1 MSYNRRNGR
10 GVPQGMAGPA
20 FMGAHMR
27 NTIRMA
33 ALAAVAFL
41 AAACGK
47 QPAAPAG
54 DAGATPPATAGSEEK
69 VLNVYNWSDYIDP
82 QVIED
87 FTRET
92 GIKVRYDVF
101 DSNEVLETKLLTGN
115 SGYDVVVPSA
125 YFLERQIK
133 AGVFR
138 KLDKSKLPNLA
149 NLDPELQQRMAG
161 HDPGNEYG
169 VIYMWGT
176 TGIGYDEARIRKAM
190 PDAPVDSWR
199 MLFDPAVIAK
209 FKDCGVSVLEDPT
222 DMVSTAL
229 LYLGKDPNSQS
240 EADLK
245 LAEDLLVKVRPYI
258 RTITSSQY
266 IEALA
271 NGDICLAVGYSG
283 DILQARDRAAEAG
296 KPVDIR
302 FSIPKE
308 GALMWFDTLAIPAD
322 AQHPGNAQLFI
333 DYLMRP
339 EVAAK
344 NSDFVNY
351 ANANLAATPL
361 LNEGLRNDP
370 SIYPTPEVKARLQ
383 ANLAKSAE
391 FTRLLNRSWTRFTT
405 GR

>member
-1 MSYNRRNGR
+1 
-10 GVPQGMAGPA
+10 
-20 FMGAHMR
+20 MR
-27 NTIRMA
+27 ITIRTA
-33 ALAAVAFL
+33 ALAAVAL
-41 AAACGK
+41 LMAACGK
-47 QPAAPAG
+47 QSSAPAG
-54 DAGATPPATAGSEEK
+54 GSAPDAGAGAGPAATANAEQK

-82 QVIED
+82 KVLED
-87 FTRET
+87 FQKET

-101 DSNEVLETKLLTGN
+101 DANEVLETKLLTGN

-149 NLDPELQQRMAG
+149 NLDPELLQRAAG
-161 HDPGNEYG
+161 HDPGNQYG
-169 VIYMWGT
+169 VVYMWGT
-176 TGIGYDEARIRKAM
+176 TGIGYDEAKVRKID
-190 PDAPVDSWR
+190 PNAPVDSWSFI
-199 MLFDPAVIAK
+199 FDPAVISK
-209 FKDCGVSVLEDPT
+209 FKGCGVSVLEDPT
-222 DMVSTAL
+222 DMVATAL

-245 LAEDLLVKVRPYI
+245 LAEDALVRIRPYI

-266 IEALA
+266 IDALA
-271 NGDICLAVGYSG
+271 NGDICVAVGYSG
-283 DILQARDRAAEAG
+283 DMLQARDRAAEAG
-296 KPVDIR
+296 KPVQIKY
-302 FSIPKE
+302 SIPKE

-322 AQHPGNAQLFI
+322 AQHPDNAHRFI

-351 ANANLAATPL
+351 ANANLKATAL
-361 LNEGLRNDP
+361 VNEALRNDP
-370 SIYPTPEVKARLQ
+370 GIYPTPEVKARLQ
-383 ANLAKSAE
+383 PNLSKSAE